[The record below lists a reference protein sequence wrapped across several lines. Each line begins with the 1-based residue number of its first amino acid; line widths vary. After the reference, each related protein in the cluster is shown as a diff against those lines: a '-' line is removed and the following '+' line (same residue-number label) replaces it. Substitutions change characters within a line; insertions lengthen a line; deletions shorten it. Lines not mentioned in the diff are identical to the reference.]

1 MAPERRIENITI
13 FRPEEENVVPPLHTE
28 GAEKVHERL
37 EMDFICN
44 WLVSFE
50 IAGVENNTSVAT
62 MVHARAYLLEF
73 I

>member
-1 MAPERRIENITI
+1 MASERRVENITI
-13 FRPEEENVVPPLHTE
+13 FSTRRNVVPPLHTE

-50 IAGVENNTSVAT
+50 IAGVENNTSVAAMIHSRT
-62 MVHARAYLLEF
+62 YLLEYT
-73 I
+73 